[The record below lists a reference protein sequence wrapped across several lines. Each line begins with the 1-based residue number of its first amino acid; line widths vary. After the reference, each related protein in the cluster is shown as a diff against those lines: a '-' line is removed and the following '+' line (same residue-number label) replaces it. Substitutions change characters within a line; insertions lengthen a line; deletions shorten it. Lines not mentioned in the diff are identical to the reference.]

1 MRQCNDHLYNDQKN
15 IVVVTNF
22 LVIAKQIVQLQRT
35 LSVYSTVFISI
46 YSEYTIIFFFFVGN
60 NPFLFCHIV
69 QRAKLIVRNLK
80 KKKDKTL
87 SSIIF

>member
-1 MRQCNDHLYNDQKN
+1 MRQCNDQLYNDQKN

-46 YSEYTIIFFFFVGN
+46 YSEYFRIFKGATFLLERYEIQFIYFF
-60 NPFLFCHIV
+60 L
-69 QRAKLIVRNLK
+69 
-80 KKKDKTL
+80 
-87 SSIIF
+87 